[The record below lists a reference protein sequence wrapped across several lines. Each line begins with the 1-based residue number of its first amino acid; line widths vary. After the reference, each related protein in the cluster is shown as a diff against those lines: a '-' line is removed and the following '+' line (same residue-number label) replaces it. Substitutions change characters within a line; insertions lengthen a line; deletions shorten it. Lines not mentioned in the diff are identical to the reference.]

1 MQYSEIRR
9 RLSFQSQNMK
19 TICLAILMSIALG
32 LGAAMAQG
40 VGAQNPGGLTSP
52 EVSAIFLFGRA
63 NYFRVVV
70 QQRRCNLLDADTVN
84 AINQRFENARQ
95 QLAARYGDR
104 TFPADMPVN
113 GPVREAECDRMT
125 LNSYSNHVAEIEQY
139 VASMK

>member
-1 MQYSEIRR
+1 
-9 RLSFQSQNMK
+9 MK
-19 TICLAILMSIALG
+19 TICLVLLAVISLG
-32 LGAAMAQG
+32 VGSVMAQG

-52 EVSAIFLFGRA
+52 EVTAIFLFGRA

-70 QQRRCNLLDADTVN
+70 QQRRCNLLDGDAVN
-84 AINQRFENARQ
+84 SINQRFENARQ

-113 GPVREAECDRMT
+113 GPVREADCDRVT
-125 LNSYSNHVAEIEQY
+125 LNSCSNHVAEIEQY